1 MLPWKKNKFD
11 LIEEDS
17 SNKSNNK
24 QKGYAVSL
32 NYSALT
38 SFAKSCPESALNRV
52 GSMFKSKRK
61 KVKITSEDPTYTV
74 LYLGNATTIQSK
86 GDGCTDVAVSKIWT
100 KSEQG
105 KNGTK
110 MRLTVS
116 SQGIRMVHVDDKAR
130 RPGHLYLLHR
140 ITYCVADPRLPKIFA
155 WVYRHEMKHKAVM
168 LRCHAVLVSKP
179 EKAKAMALLLYQTS
193 ATALAEFKRLKR
205 RDDARHQQQQLIGEQ
220 TIPLVPI
227 RKLLNG
233 QCYYKPPVERSR
245 SAPKLGSITEDSV
258 GEEEEEKAAMHFEC
272 EDILDTE
279 DDECVLGNGKQELSQ
294 IINDLGEM
302 SIGNDVQ
309 TLKADLR
316 VTRLLSGESTGSESS
331 IESSNQEPP
340 APTHAFQEVKVLQ
353 EIA

>member
-11 LIEEDS
+11 LIEEEPQG
-17 SNKSNNK
+17 K
-24 QKGYAVSL
+24 QKGYALSL

-38 SFAKSCPESALNRV
+38 SLAKACPESALQRV

-61 KVKITSEDPTYTV
+61 KLSISSEDPTYTV

-86 GDGCTDVAVSKIWT
+86 GEGCTDAAVSKIWN
-100 KSEQG
+100 KSEMG
-105 KNGTK
+105 KSATR

-116 SQGIRMVHVDDKAR
+116 AQGVRMVHTDEKAR

-140 ITYCVADPRLPKIFA
+140 ITYCVADPRLPRVFA
-155 WVYRHEMKHKAVM
+155 WIYRHEMKHKAVM
-168 LRCHAVLVSKP
+168 LRCHAVLVSRP

-220 TIPLVPI
+220 SIPLVPL

-233 QCYYKPPVERSR
+233 QCCYKPPVERSR
-245 SAPKLGSITEDSV
+245 SAPKLGSITEDLL
-258 GEEEEEKAAMHFEC
+258 GEEAEEEQEC
-272 EDILDTE
+272 
-279 DDECVLGNGKQELSQ
+279 DDEPDKCGLVH
-294 IINDLGEM
+294 IINELNEM
-302 SIGNDVQ
+302 GIGNDVR
-309 TLKADLR
+309 TLQADLR

-331 IESSNQEPP
+331 IENSHDSSTSTDTDQDK
-340 APTHAFQEVKVLQ
+340 HSEVG
-353 EIA
+353 

>member
-1 MLPWKKNKFD
+1 MLPWKKNKFE
-11 LIEEDS
+11 LIEEDKQQS
-17 SNKSNNK
+17 K

-32 NYSALT
+32 NSALT

-86 GDGCTDVAVSKIWT
+86 GDGCIDVAVSKIWG
-100 KSEQG
+100 KSEMG

-110 MRLTVS
+110 MKLTIS
-116 SQGIRMVHVDDKAR
+116 SQGIRMVHVDEKAK

-155 WVYRHEMKHKAVM
+155 WIYRHEMKHKAVM

-220 TIPLVPI
+220 TIPLVPL

-245 SAPKLGSITEDSV
+245 SAPKLGSITEDLI
-258 GEEEEEKAAMHFEC
+258 GEEEEEKAMHFEC
-272 EDILDTE
+272 EDILDTVS
-279 DDECVLGNGKQELSQ
+279 DCVANGKQELCQ
-294 IINDLGEM
+294 IINDLGSM

-309 TLKADLR
+309 MLKADLR

-331 IESSNQEPP
+331 IDSNQETVSL
-340 APTHAFQEVKVLQ
+340 ASGTVDRKMQEVG
-353 EIA
+353 

>member
-11 LIEEDS
+11 LIEED
-17 SNKSNNK
+17 KQTK

-38 SFAKSCPESALNRV
+38 SFAKSCPETALNRV
-52 GSMFKSKRK
+52 GNMFKSKRK
-61 KVKITSEDPTYTV
+61 KVRITSDDPTYTV

-86 GDGCTDVAVSKIWT
+86 GEGCTDVAVSKIWS
-100 KSEQG
+100 KSEMG

-110 MRLTVS
+110 MKLTVS
-116 SQGIRMVHVDDKAR
+116 AQGIRMVHVDDKAR

-140 ITYCVADPRLPKIFA
+140 ITYCVADPSLPKIFA
-155 WVYRHEMKHKAVM
+155 WIYRHEMKHKAVM

-205 RDDARHQQQQLIGEQ
+205 RDDARHQQQLLIGEQ
-220 TIPLVPI
+220 TIPLVPL

-245 SAPKLGSITEDSV
+245 SAPKLGSITEDSQ
-258 GEEEEEKAAMHFEC
+258 GEEEEERSMHYEC
-272 EDILDTE
+272 EDILDT
-279 DDECVLGNGKQELSQ
+279 DDDDDDCLDNGKQELSQ

-309 TLKADLR
+309 TLQSDLR

-331 IESSNQEPP
+331 IESSQESIP
-340 APTHAFQEVKVLQ
+340 APNGFEESTIQETV
-353 EIA
+353 